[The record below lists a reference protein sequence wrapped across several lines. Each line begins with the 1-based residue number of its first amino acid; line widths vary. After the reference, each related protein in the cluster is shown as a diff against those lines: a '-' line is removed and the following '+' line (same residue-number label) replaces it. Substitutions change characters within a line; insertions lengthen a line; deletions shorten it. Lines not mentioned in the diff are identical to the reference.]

1 MPRIV
6 YSMANDGVIFKFLGN
21 VLPKFK
27 TPYIASI
34 CTGLFAGNIF
44 Y

>member
-1 MPRIV
+1 
-6 YSMANDGVIFKFLGN
+6 MANDGVVFKFLGK

-34 CTGLFAGNIF
+34 VSGVFAGKVLYNN
-44 Y
+44 